1 MQASILTDL
10 LLPLAI
16 GIVML
21 GLGLSLTI
29 EDFRRVA
36 RYPLAVGFGL
46 FLQVLLLQREL
57 ALPEGHLSLQAATSH
72 LLKLC

>member
-1 MQASILTDL
+1 MTS
-10 LLPLAI
+10 P
-16 GIVML
+16 
-21 GLGLSLTI
+21 SL
-29 EDFRRVA
+29 DA
-36 RYPLAVGFGL
+36 